1 MTQQLVQALL
11 NEHLVSPNDIEEAT
25 RRQIVQGGSLDTNL
39 LELGVPE
46 DVVLRGLAEAYRLP
60 TGDKSDIDTIEG
72 HIPRIFPLV
81 FAETYRLVPYR
92 LVGANLGVLVN
103 GATDQDLF
111 SRIRDRLQLHPVA
124 TVTTEARM
132 HYAMHRIYGVALLP
146 RFEALLA
153 KLDGAPPTP
162 LYGPPPVEH
171 MLSWGLPASRIR
183 PGRARGET
191 RKGGPDVAGLLARLD
206 SATDRDAIVEILLE
220 VALGTF
226 DYVALFLVQGE
237 RVNGW
242 RSTDP
247 ESTNRVA
254 RVSLPLAEPSV
265 FQTIHATR
273 GHYLGPIPQTAVNT
287 QLLQTLGRPA
297 PRTAFLASLIVGGR
311 LVGILYA
318 DNGSKGVLARRVS
331 GVLLLTH
338 RVGLCFENLIRRR
351 KAMPTPQPKVSSEP
365 QELTFRAESPALPVP
380 EPSPVSEALRDRA
393 SVASPVSVALADE
406 PIAVPPQN
414 TAYYPPLAPDADIP
428 EVVAEEVELIH
439 EAGDVSAKDASD
451 YIAFASIDRESPED
465 AVSEWEDILIETVQT
480 GTRAAPESVVSGASA
495 PPAVTWDDVIAEA
508 RKAPSLGVPALGRV
522 NVDVAGHVVDPREML
537 LDGLDAL
544 DVGTRTSAIASLLP
558 LGSAIDDV
566 LRARFPGK
574 ILIDP
579 FSPEQSL
586 PPLAECSGLL
596 ALLLQRGLDG
606 IPVVLKHLDSADR
619 TQRLFAVY
627 MLLVITY
634 PQALEALARRLFDT
648 EPRVRFLAADALRSY
663 TREPGYTRILGSLR
677 EQLKVPV
684 YEVQV
689 STVQVL
695 GQLRD
700 PRAVPSLIPLVVS
713 PQPELASAAASA
725 LAVICAQAFGRDVTR
740 WAEWW
745 QASYNRPRETWLV
758 ASLRHPSPQVQRIA
772 FSELQLLT
780 GYTGTFD
787 PMAPAEVRE
796 PVVRVWEKWLD
807 DLVHTHNQPENR
819 VSA

>member
-25 RRQIVQGGSLDTNL
+25 RRQVVQGGSLDTNL

-60 TGDKSDIDTIEG
+60 TGDKSDIDRIEG

-103 GATDQDLF
+103 GATDEGLF
-111 SRIRDRLQLHPVA
+111 ARIRERLQLHPVA

-146 RFEALLA
+146 RFEGLLT

-162 LYGPPPVEH
+162 LYGPPPIDH

-191 RKGGPDVAGLLARLD
+191 RRNGPDVAGLLARLD
-206 SATDRDAIVEILLE
+206 SAGDRDAIVEILLE

-226 DYVALFLVQGE
+226 EYVSLFLVQGE
-237 RVNGW
+237 RINGW

-254 RVSLPLAEPSV
+254 RLSLPLSEPSV
-265 FQTIHATR
+265 FQTVHSTR
-273 GHYLGPIPQTAVNT
+273 GHYLGPIPSTPVNN
-287 QLLQTLGRPA
+287 QLLQTLGRPS
-297 PRTAFLASLIVGGR
+297 PRTAFLASLMVGGR

-351 KAMPTPQPKVSSEP
+351 KSAVPAAKPREEPT
-365 QELTFRAESPALPVP
+365 ELEFRAEAPPLHGG
-380 EPSPVSEALRDRA
+380 SPVSQALQDQPQI
-393 SVASPVSVALADE
+393 ASPVSVALADE

-414 TAYYPPLAPDADIP
+414 TAYYPPLAPDADLP
-428 EVVAEEVELIH
+428 EVVAEEVELIT
-439 EAGDVSAKDASD
+439 ELEESAKEND
-451 YIAFASIDRESPED
+451 YIAFASIDKESPED

-480 GTRAAPESVVSGASA
+480 GAQPKPEAMVQAASA
-495 PPAVTWDDVIAEA
+495 PPAVVWDDVIAEA
-508 RKAPSLGVPALGRV
+508 RKVPSLAPALGSV
-522 NVDVAGHVVDPREML
+522 NVDVAGHDVDPRDML

-544 DVGTRTSAIASLLP
+544 DVGTRSSAIASLLP
-558 LGSAIDDV
+558 LGSTIDDV
-566 LRARFPGK
+566 LRERFPGK

-579 FSPEQSL
+579 FSPEQAL

-596 ALLLQRGLDG
+596 ALLVQRGLDG
-606 IPVVLKHLDSADR
+606 VPVAIKHLDSADR

-627 MLLVITY
+627 MLLVVTY
-634 PQALEALARRLFDT
+634 PQGLEALARRLYDT

-663 TREPGYTRILGSLR
+663 TREPGYTRILASLR

-725 LAVICAQAFGRDVTR
+725 LAVICAQAFGRDVAR

-745 QASYNRPRETWLV
+745 QSSYNRPRETWLV
-758 ASLRHPSPQVQRIA
+758 GSLRHASPQVQRIA

-780 GYTGTFD
+780 GYTGTYD
-787 PMAPAEVRE
+787 PLAPAEARE
-796 PVVRVWEKWLD
+796 PVIRVWEKWLD